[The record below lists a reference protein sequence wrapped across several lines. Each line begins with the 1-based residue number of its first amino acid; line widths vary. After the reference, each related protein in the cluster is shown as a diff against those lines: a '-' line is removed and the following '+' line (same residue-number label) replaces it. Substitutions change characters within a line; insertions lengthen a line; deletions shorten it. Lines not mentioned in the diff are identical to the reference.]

1 MFARR
6 HAARARKYRAIDVHR
21 LFQRY
26 KCRTWTVEPAQQE
39 PWPQDSAQLWIAK
52 VQARR
57 VAKAALHHG
66 PQQHLCG
73 TRDHRVH
80 GVLCGEKGGG
90 NVPRFCLEGWEMR
103 GTQIRASSSPLL
115 HAGVKSRQRPTQAAV
130 LQVQSDTPVLDSVK
144 RTLWLCVAASSGVRR
159 AGRPCPT
166 FPLLPNS
173 ADVHKDC
180 NTQIRQK

>member
-1 MFARR
+1 MDSGAGAAGAV
-6 HAARARKYRAIDVHR
+6 AARFSAAVDSESPGAPGCQSGFASWAAAASLRHTGS
-21 LFQRY
+21 QS
-26 KCRTWTVEPAQQE
+26 
-39 PWPQDSAQLWIAK
+39 PWRPL
-52 VQARR
+52 R
-57 VAKAALHHG
+57 
-66 PQQHLCG
+66 
-73 TRDHRVH
+73 
-80 GVLCGEKGGG
+80 EKGGG
-90 NVPRFCLEGWEMR
+90 QGARAGVRDVLWRGLEVLEGWERR
-103 GTQIRASSSPLL
+103 GTQTRASSSPLL